1 MPELKSS
8 NLAAAEYDP
17 EAKLMVITFRGGSV
31 YTYSGVPDTVYE
43 GLLASPSPGQF
54 FAANVRDKFSFVKG

>member
-17 EAKLMVITFRGGSV
+17 EAKLMVVTFRSGSV
-31 YTYSGVPDTVYE
+31 YTYANVPDTVYE
-43 GLLASPSPGQF
+43 GLLTATSPGSYL
-54 FAANVRDKFSFVKG
+54 AENIKGKYSFTRG